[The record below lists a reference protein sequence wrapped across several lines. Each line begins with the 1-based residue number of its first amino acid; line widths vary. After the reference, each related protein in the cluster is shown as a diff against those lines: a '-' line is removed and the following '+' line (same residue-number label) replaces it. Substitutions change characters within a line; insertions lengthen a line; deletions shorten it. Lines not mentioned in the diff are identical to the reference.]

1 MSSYLAVFFII
12 GTKASIALIGVAL
25 TLVVTN
31 VLSLESS
38 GLFLLCYAVVQ
49 VGGACIT
56 LGARNYL
63 IKKQSSSAVSRWGRI
78 NNDVSFMLLFMLF
91 IAFSAGAVIY
101 AFFQLFSATFP
112 SADLV
117 SSIIPFLA
125 FGVFCLGVLQVISAV
140 FQGLQRSI
148 MASIL
153 QQFIAPALFI
163 TFALIYQV
171 MIGSISFLQLVKVYS
186 VCLGLA
192 AFLSIV
198 VWLSQPKSRLHFAVR
213 MSESMKVSFFSLF
226 IILVMQQVTLWGGQL
241 VAGYYLTLDDVATL
255 AIVQRLSGVM
265 SFILVANNMVF
276 APKYSFAFSSGE
288 YSELNRL
295 SLTSGRLMLLLAL
308 TSLGAL
314 FFFREQFLTL
324 FNLDIANAE
333 MLFIIVLVGQF
344 VNVITGSSGCLL
356 TMTNNERSLQKIVI
370 FVGVTTLPLTIL
382 STVLWGA
389 TGTAISIAFSTMLQ
403 SILATNQVKKQLGFS
418 PVNVFRSVESN
429 EVR

>member
-1 MSSYLAVFFII
+1 
-12 GTKASIALIGVAL
+12 
-25 TLVVTN
+25 
-31 VLSLESS
+31 
-38 GLFLLCYAVVQ
+38 
-49 VGGACIT
+49 
-56 LGARNYL
+56 
-63 IKKQSSSAVSRWGRI
+63 
-78 NNDVSFMLLFMLF
+78 
-91 IAFSAGAVIY
+91 
-101 AFFQLFSATFP
+101 
-112 SADLV
+112 
-117 SSIIPFLA
+117 
-125 FGVFCLGVLQVISAV
+125 
-140 FQGLQRSI
+140 
-148 MASIL
+148 
-153 QQFIAPALFI
+153 
-163 TFALIYQV
+163 
-171 MIGSISFLQLVKVYS
+171 
-186 VCLGLA
+186 
-192 AFLSIV
+192 
-198 VWLSQPKSRLHFAVR
+198 
-213 MSESMKVSFFSLF
+213 
-226 IILVMQQVTLWGGQL
+226 MQQVTLWGGQL